1 ADAVVALA
9 AGQHVVVG
17 QRFHADDT
25 ARLAHADL
33 GAGVHHVAGFAAGDG
48 VGQEG
53 RVLAHLAAPG
63 DFGLGE
69 VFRIDDVQ
77 HVAVARGQPGR
88 VDQQFAGPGGREDPD
103 FFARQV
109 VAPGG
114 VGLLD
119 RLADLGRVDGVLAPV
134 GQEARHVDLAK
145 PEEHGGVLDLAVVA
159 EHIAVAGARDHG
171 RIAGGVDDAPGQNHR

>member
-1 ADAVVALA
+1 
-9 AGQHVVVG
+9 
-17 QRFHADDT
+17 
-25 ARLAHADL
+25 
-33 GAGVHHVAGFAAGDG
+33 
-48 VGQEG
+48 
-53 RVLAHLAAPG
+53 

-69 VFRIDDVQ
+69 VFRVDDVQ

-171 RIAGGVDDAPGQNHR
+171 RIAGGVDDAPGQNHRPPGGRFDDHAGAGAVLHDDAVHAGVEQRLGAG